1 MSQFH
6 DTELRQT
13 VTGAQLTTKD
23 PVFRGERKASAGR
36 IRRSAR
42 DKYIARTTVLTVAA
56 LGILLVPFIS
66 LLSRRAHLQ
75 ELPFFSSGAS
85 DPGKT
90 SSAVLAVDT
99 FGFNIRAQH
108 ASAGRRELFEQ
119 IAVQHLAR
127 LHRTYNSWAE
137 RNQELMGSL
146 LIKFAV
152 DATGTVGRVEL
163 LDSQVTN
170 AIFIQSVMADVRTWK
185 FPKGGVEAIEITVP
199 LLFVPKGMDPETVV
213 QWERKFRSAQ
223 EVETSLA
230 RLPVAEKP
238 LVTPVS
244 HNNRASLPV
253 VPDSDRKSAVQ
264 VEGKFRSAQEVET
277 SLARLPVADKPLVT
291 PVSHNNRTSLPVG
304 SHSDHKTVVQADGKA
319 RSAQEAQ
326 TSLARPPVTEK
337 QLGTPAS
344 HNNRTSLPVVSDSD
358 RKARKS
364 SSVDSP
370 KPKTEELAVAFKINR
385 PVAIRENPRFSSKK
399 VHEADEET
407 HLRVLEDRGDWLK
420 VSLAGPGLIGFVRK
434 EFVSPTN

>member
-244 HNNRASLPV
+244 HNNR
-253 VPDSDRKSAVQ
+253 
-264 VEGKFRSAQEVET
+264 
-277 SLARLPVADKPLVT
+277 
-291 PVSHNNRTSLPVG
+291 TSLPVG